1 MAGALLW
8 PCSGPAWEH
17 DPLLN
22 LLTEQF
28 CLTVKEKNEEGE
40 SEEAVEKN
48 LKEKVKLK
56 KKVNL
61 KLYHQNSIANSMNC
75 QTICVNSKGLMNS

>member
-1 MAGALLW
+1 MQKN
-8 PCSGPAWEH
+8 EI
-17 DPLLN
+17 
-22 LLTEQF
+22 TREMKQF
-28 CLTVKEKNEEGE
+28 DVTIVLLTVKEKKEEGE

-48 LKEKVKLK
+48 VKEKVKLK
-56 KKVNL
+56 KQVNL